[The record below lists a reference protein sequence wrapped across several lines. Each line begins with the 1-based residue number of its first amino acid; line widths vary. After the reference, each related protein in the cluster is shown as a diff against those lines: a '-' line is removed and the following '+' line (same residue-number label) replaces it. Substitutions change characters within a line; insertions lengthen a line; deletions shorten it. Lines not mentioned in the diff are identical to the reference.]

1 MATPGTKRIAVRLLV
16 RLLRIGA
23 LAALGVWIARLTRS
37 RSAPPEGRWIEG
49 ISGNGLVSG
58 NRH

>member
-1 MATPGTKRIAVRLLV
+1 MATPETKRLAV

-23 LAALGVWIARLTRS
+23 LAALGVWIARRTRT

-49 ISGNGLVSG
+49 ISSNGLVSG

>member
-1 MATPGTKRIAVRLLV
+1 MATPGTKRLAI

-23 LAALGVWIARLTRS
+23 LAALGVWIARRS
-37 RSAPPEGRWIEG
+37 RTRSAPPEGRWIEG